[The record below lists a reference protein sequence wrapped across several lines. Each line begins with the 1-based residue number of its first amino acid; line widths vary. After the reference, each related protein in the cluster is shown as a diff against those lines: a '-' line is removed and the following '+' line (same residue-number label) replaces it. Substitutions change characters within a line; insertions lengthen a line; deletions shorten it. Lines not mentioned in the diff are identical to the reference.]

1 MGRMRK
7 VALKFDWARTWTIPV
22 FLSGICEAWR
32 GFERDDETS
41 KTWTVTTLTEK
52 WHWTNNSS
60 WLLIQE
66 LTRPLELGKMLDVQ
80 VQKVANYGHTCEWQA
95 VFMCCYGQLLS
106 FKYRRKV
113 KNFIQQEKAFQHID
127 LWGFAVHS
135 QPTCNF
141 TSSFIE
147 LLSIWERKIINCHCL
162 IPIHTHTQL
171 QSDCR
176 WSQCFSFLCTID
188 TAWVPVAYL
197 HCNSSF
203 GDLINH
209 STTGAEIHIA
219 RTRFHRNRSKE
230 IASRNLGWFPSPSHR
245 DTEVNCNVLITSLV
259 MFIGE

>member
-162 IPIHTHTQL
+162 IPIHTHTHTQL

-176 WSQCFSFLCTID
+176 WASVSLFFAPLTLLEFQLRIYIAILHSGTSSIIAPLGPRFISQGHVSTG
-188 TAWVPVAYL
+188 TAQKRLQAGILADFPL
-197 HCNSSF
+197 PH
-203 GDLINH
+203 
-209 STTGAEIHIA
+209 TG
-219 RTRFHRNRSKE
+219 TLK
-230 IASRNLGWFPSPSHR
+230 
-245 DTEVNCNVLITSLV
+245 
-259 MFIGE
+259 